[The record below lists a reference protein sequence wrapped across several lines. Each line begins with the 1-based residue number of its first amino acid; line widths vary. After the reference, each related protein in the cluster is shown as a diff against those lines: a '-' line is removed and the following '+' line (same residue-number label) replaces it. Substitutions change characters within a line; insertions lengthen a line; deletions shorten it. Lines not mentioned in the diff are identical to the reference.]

1 MFGRGSWA
9 ILGLAKESLE
19 GFRTG
24 LENQSLMAASSQ
36 MAAAVV
42 AGIYRSDTLGV
53 NPFSVPRLDEDQTLG
68 PELQAELAQYAITEH
83 EEGSTYTL
91 PGEILNGQGYGFS
104 VERFQLHPTLP
115 WYGMWAVSNEWKKV
129 SDLASIKEQRSYV
142 ALERPYR
149 FLQATDR
156 KTVDQETLQATTVV
170 RKQVPVLLDF
180 NEGRVYIEN
189 TNKKLI
195 YAVMVRL
202 NQLGAQIIPVAWS
215 YDHPNWTGE
224 ILNRLYEGTQ
234 YGDEFV
240 KRAEEAKRFKPNE
253 IEKLDDRELEAIV
266 ANYFSMTQLPGELW
280 VGISGSAQIKL
291 HDTTPPIRVK
301 APTSATSLLHM
312 TSTAR
317 IVSGALTFQEAV
329 PTTNK
334 DGVERI
340 YRREL
345 LCVDLND
352 RINLTD
358 VGAAML
364 RGFDLSTQR
373 KDIQREIRQT
383 RQVPSITQFWGN
395 WLHELSNAVRTIE
408 AAFREILALDGNQRA
423 GILPMQVAEQEEVA
437 QQLTA

>member
-91 PGEILNGQGYGFS
+91 PGEILNVQAYGFS

-329 PTTNK
+329 PTRNK